1 MAGELS
7 FFSIGVGVVER
18 GRDFYGGLLGWRLE
32 EASGGLVVSGGGV
45 AGGIHGGDAGASP
58 YVFFR
63 VDDLDA
69 ALARVE
75 ELGGAREPA
84 AEDHGDEDQAA
95 RFGRFALCRD
105 DQGSA
110 FGSTSRPPPARPAS
124 PGGAL
129 RRATRPGARA
139 RGRGRRRRRASRP
152 RACGR
157 ST

>member
-7 FFSIGVGVVER
+7 FFSIGVGDAAR
-18 GRDFYGGLLGWRLE
+18 GGAFYRALLGWQLE
-32 EASGGLVVSGGGV
+32 EVSGGLVISSAGV
-45 AGGIHGGDAGASP
+45 GGGIHGGDAGASP

-84 AEDHGDEDQAA
+84 GEDHGDDDQAA

-110 FGSTSRPPPARPAS
+110 FGLHEP
-124 PGGAL
+124 
-129 RRATRPGARA
+129 
-139 RGRGRRRRRASRP
+139 P
-152 RACGR
+152 RAAG
-157 ST
+157 

>member
-1 MAGELS
+1 VEVREGERRAGR
-7 FFSIGVGVVER
+7 VRRR
-18 GRDFYGGLLGWRLE
+18 GGRR
-32 EASGGLVVSGGGV
+32 
-45 AGGIHGGDAGASP
+45 HPRGDAGASP

-84 AEDHGDEDQAA
+84 GEDHGDEDQAA

-110 FGSTSRPPPARPAS
+110 FGLHEPPA
-124 PGGAL
+124 
-129 RRATRPGARA
+129 ARA
-139 RGRGRRRRRASRP
+139 P
-152 RACGR
+152 R
-157 ST
+157 